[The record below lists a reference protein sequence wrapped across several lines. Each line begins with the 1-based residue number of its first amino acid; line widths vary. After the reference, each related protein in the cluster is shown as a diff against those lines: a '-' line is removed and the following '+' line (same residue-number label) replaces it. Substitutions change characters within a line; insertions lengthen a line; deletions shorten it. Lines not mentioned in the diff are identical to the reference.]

1 MEEEIRRRMNPVLF
15 GHSPDARIV
24 AAHQAGD
31 DAMRVYVRTGKTIEA
46 EERPFY
52 PFFFLSEPK
61 LI

>member
-1 MEEEIRRRMNPVLF
+1 MNPVLF
-15 GHSPDARIV
+15 GHSPDSRIV
-24 AAHQAGD
+24 AAHQTGD
-31 DAMRVYVRTGKTIEA
+31 DAMRVYVRGKETIAA